1 MLKFILFLWQLPQNI
16 VGFIIFTICK
26 LLKRDSIMYKDK
38 ITTLWLFDGG
48 LSMGMFVF
56 VHRNYDENLIKHEY
70 GHTIQSLYLGPLY
83 LFIIGIPSLIW
94 AGLFKEYRRKNR
106 ISYYSFYPEK
116 WAEKLGGVKRE
127 Q

>member
-26 LLKRDSIMYKDK
+26 LMKRDSIMYKDK
-38 ITTLWLFDGG
+38 IATLWLFDGG

-56 VHRNYDENLIKHEY
+56 VYKNYDENLIKHEY

-94 AGLFKEYRRKNR
+94 AGFFKEYRRKNR